1 MPSAWSADCCRACGQ
16 HRRPTYPHQRDS
28 PARLLPSSLHVPVVP
43 LDAARLMRGYRHPHV
58 RVTVRHCGLLF
69 TPVEYLWRKVLMSQT
84 SDAPVVSVPVS
95 RATPILV
102 AVLRCGVALMWI
114 QNVAW
119 KVPPDFGRAQESGLY
134 FWASQAVSHPVLP
147 LYSAFVETVMLPN
160 IEVFGWFTLLVE
172 GGLGAFL
179 LIGLATRFWAV
190 VGTGQTLAITLSV
203 LFAPNEWQWS
213 YYLMALAHL
222 AIFATAAG
230 RSYGID
236 GVLRPQW
243 AHSPGRVARLMMR
256 LS

>member
-1 MPSAWSADCCRACGQ
+1 MSGASA
-16 HRRPTYPHQRDS
+16 
-28 PARLLPSSLHVPVVP
+28 VPVVA
-43 LDAARLMRGYRHPHV
+43 L
-58 RVTVRHCGLLF
+58 
-69 TPVEYLWRKVLMSQT
+69 PV
-84 SDAPVVSVPVS
+84 A
-95 RATPILV
+95 RATRIMV

-119 KVPPDFGRAQESGLY
+119 KVPPDFGRAQGNGLY
-134 FWASQAVSHPVLP
+134 FWASQAIAHPVLP
-147 LYSAFVETVMLPN
+147 PYSAFVEAVVLPN

-190 VGTGQTLAITLSV
+190 VGIGQTVAITLSV
-203 LFAPNEWQWS
+203 LFAPHEWQWS

-230 RSYGID
+230 RSYGVD
-236 GVLRPQW
+236 EVLRQRW
-243 AHSPGRVARLMMR
+243 AHSPGRVARLMMK

>member
-1 MPSAWSADCCRACGQ
+1 M
-16 HRRPTYPHQRDS
+16 
-28 PARLLPSSLHVPVVP
+28 
-43 LDAARLMRGYRHPHV
+43 
-58 RVTVRHCGLLF
+58 
-69 TPVEYLWRKVLMSQT
+69 VLMSRVN
-84 SDAPVVSVPVS
+84 DAPVVAVPVS
-95 RATPILV
+95 RATGVMV
-102 AVLRCGVALMWI
+102 AVLRVGVALMWI

-119 KVPPDFGRAQESGLY
+119 KIPPDFGRAQENGLY
-134 FWASQAVSHPVLP
+134 SWASEAIAHPVLP
-147 LYSAFVETVMLPN
+147 PYSSLVEAVILPN

-190 VGTGQTLAITLSV
+190 VGIGQTLAITLSV
-203 LFAPNEWQWS
+203 LFAPNEWHWS

-236 GVLRPQW
+236 GVLRQQW
-243 AHSPGRVARLMMR
+243 VQSSGRAARLMMR